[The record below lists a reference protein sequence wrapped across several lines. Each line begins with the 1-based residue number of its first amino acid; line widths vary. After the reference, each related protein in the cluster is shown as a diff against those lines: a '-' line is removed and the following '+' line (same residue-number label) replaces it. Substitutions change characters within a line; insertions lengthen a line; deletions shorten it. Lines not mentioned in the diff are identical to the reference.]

1 MITVEER
8 PIAADRHTDRSVVLS
23 CPDLSELS
31 EVSIHWRY
39 DGDQELVQVLMLVR
53 HIRDVFGIQKI
64 FLYLPYV
71 PYARMDRVQDV
82 TEVFTLK
89 HFAGFINSLG
99 FDKVYVFDPHSS
111 VTPALID
118 HVVVRNPS
126 MLIREA
132 DLSVAS
138 LEGGQSPLYFYPDE
152 GAMKKYSKLSNRPAG
167 YGQKVRDWKT
177 REITGLTVYVDDD
190 AIRGKPVLII
200 DDICALGNTVLHTAK
215 ALKAK
220 GAGNVYL
227 CASHCEKAVLSS
239 ELLTSGF
246 IERIFTTDSIMRD
259 KHDMIFVY
267 PLVANRMTGLD
278 TKRRN
283 LAWESWW

>member
-1 MITVEER
+1 MITVEDR
-8 PIAADRHTDRSVVLS
+8 PIVADRHTDGSVILS
-23 CPDLSELS
+23 CPDLSELN

-39 DGDQELVQVLMLVR
+39 DGDQELVQVMMLVS
-53 HIRDVFGIQKI
+53 HIRDVFGIQRV

-71 PYARMDRVQDV
+71 PYARMDRVQDI

-89 HFAGFINSLG
+89 HFTGFINSLG
-99 FDKVYVFDPHSS
+99 FEKVYVFDPHSS

-118 HVVVRNPS
+118 HVVARNPA

-132 DLSVAS
+132 DVNVTS
-138 LEGGQSPLYFYPDE
+138 LEGQPPLYFYPDE

-177 REITGLTVYVDDD
+177 REIKGLTVHVEDE
-190 AIRGKPVLII
+190 AIVGKPVLII

-215 ALKAK
+215 ALKAR

-227 CASHCEKAVLSS
+227 CVSHCEKAALSG
-239 ELLTSGF
+239 ELLTSGL
-246 IERIFTTDSIMRD
+246 IERVFTTDSIGRD
-259 KHDMIFVY
+259 SHDKVLVY
-267 PLVANRMTGLD
+267 PLMANRMI
-278 TKRRN
+278 
-283 LAWESWW
+283 